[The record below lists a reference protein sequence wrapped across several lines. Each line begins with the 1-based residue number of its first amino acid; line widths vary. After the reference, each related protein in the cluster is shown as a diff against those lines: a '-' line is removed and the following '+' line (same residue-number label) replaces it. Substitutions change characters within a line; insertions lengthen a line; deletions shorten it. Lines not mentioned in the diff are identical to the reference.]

1 MKYEML
7 NRERKYIF
15 FFFDDEMRRDI
26 FAYYDLCEATVQ
38 FLTFPCDWNRL
49 AERTMCGNLFAS
61 LFGCVCVSDSTKQIE
76 NRWLFTRLGGK
87 QIFEIIYLAC

>member
-15 FFFDDEMRRDI
+15 FHIDDEMRRDI
-26 FAYYDLCEATVQ
+26 FAYYDLCKATVQ

-49 AERTMCGNLFAS
+49 AERTMCGNLFDF
-61 LFGCVCVSDSTKQIE
+61 LFVCVCRIPQ
-76 NRWLFTRLGGK
+76 NRLKIDGFLFDWQGK
-87 QIFEIIYLAC
+87 KSL